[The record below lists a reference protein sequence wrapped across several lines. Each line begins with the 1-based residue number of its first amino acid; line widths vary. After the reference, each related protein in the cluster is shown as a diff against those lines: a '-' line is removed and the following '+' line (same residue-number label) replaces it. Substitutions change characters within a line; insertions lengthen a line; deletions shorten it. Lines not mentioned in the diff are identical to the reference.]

1 MPLTWTFPQLLTILL
16 VGFTFLVLAFSRSN
30 PRSEAL
36 VPILAAHYLAIN
48 TICWNAFMLTAVWYG
63 DESIFRFTFSP
74 ILPAVSFYLGVFTI
88 LAVIFTWISAI
99 RSTGQ
104 FSRRQLWAFSASCLT
119 FTIGLVVTTQSPI
132 AVQSW
137 IDSLNISN

>member
-1 MPLTWTFPQLLTILL
+1 
-16 VGFTFLVLAFSRSN
+16 
-30 PRSEAL
+30 
-36 VPILAAHYLAIN
+36 
-48 TICWNAFMLTAVWYG
+48 MLTAVWYG